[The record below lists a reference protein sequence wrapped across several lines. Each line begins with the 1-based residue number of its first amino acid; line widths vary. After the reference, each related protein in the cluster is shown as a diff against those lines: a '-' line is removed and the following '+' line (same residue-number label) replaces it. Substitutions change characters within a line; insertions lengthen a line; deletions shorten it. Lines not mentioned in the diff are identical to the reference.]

1 MSRDTKPL
9 GLPSLIGDLF
19 TRSELQ
25 IDNVFASLWSKLHMA
40 TLLHRAG
47 LHKRSGVAVTQVVYL
62 LLLWVWLKL
71 IRLACFPANPCKVS
85 PMPGKRLCMTILSGR
100 MSIGDAYTTRLHDKL

>member
-1 MSRDTKPL
+1 MNRDTKPL

-19 TRSELQ
+19 TQSELQ

-62 LLLWVWLKL
+62 LLLWVWLK
-71 IRLACFPANPCKVS
+71 VD
-85 PMPGKRLCMTILSGR
+85 
-100 MSIGDAYTTRLHDKL
+100 SIGMFSRKSMQSFTDARKDVM